1 MSQIEEF
8 YKKDMEYRT
17 AMIARQELAVQQ
29 WGVGLKKLPVDVLEG
44 VELPD
49 EITLAA
55 FMPALYKNPVDWEA
69 YERQYQE
76 FTEFSEKINQICR
89 KYNEEA
95 VQCLSRHQQLISKK
109 A

>member
-1 MSQIEEF
+1 MGQIEEF

-29 WGVGLKKLPVDVLEG
+29 WGEGLRKLPAGVLEG
-44 VELPD
+44 VELPE

-55 FMPALYKNPVDWEA
+55 FMPALYENPVDWEA
-69 YERQYQE
+69 YEKQYQK
-76 FTEFSEKINQICR
+76 FTEFSEKINQICMR
-89 KYNEEA
+89 YNEEA
-95 VQCLSRHQQLISKK
+95 VQCLSKHQQLISKK